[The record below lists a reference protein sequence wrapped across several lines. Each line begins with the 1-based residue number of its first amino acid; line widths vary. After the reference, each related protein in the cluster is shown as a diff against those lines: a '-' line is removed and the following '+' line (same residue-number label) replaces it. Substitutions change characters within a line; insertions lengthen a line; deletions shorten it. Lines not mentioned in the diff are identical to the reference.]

1 MIVLSIIAMLKVIT
15 INGANVLKT
24 DIKTQDDH
32 GIVHVVD
39 RVLFPPT
46 GLINKSAFTC
56 IPYIYAFQLEMLCRH
71 CKYVSIIIY

>member
-1 MIVLSIIAMLKVIT
+1 MIVLSIIAVLKVIT

-24 DIKTQDDH
+24 DITTQDTH

-46 GLINKSAFTC
+46 VSEFLLCLLIFIWTLALFCVIQSFL
-56 IPYIYAFQLEMLCRH
+56 F
-71 CKYVSIIIY
+71 